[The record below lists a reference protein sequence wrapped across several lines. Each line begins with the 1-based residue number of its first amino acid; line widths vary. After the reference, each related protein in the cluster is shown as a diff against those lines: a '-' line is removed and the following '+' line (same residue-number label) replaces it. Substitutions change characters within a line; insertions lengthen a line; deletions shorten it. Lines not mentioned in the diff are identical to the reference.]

1 FAIRTFNL
9 KTPGRD
15 GLMEEA
21 AKQDPSLEE
30 DEAGT
35 STNNSGV
42 KVSNKTKL
50 IYEAIGGNDNI
61 EVIDHCAT
69 RLRLTLKDTSVVDQ
83 EKIKQSG
90 ALGNKMIS
98 DKNIQIIIGTDVQ
111 FTADELMQMQ
121 QNQGQ

>member
-1 FAIRTFNL
+1 
-9 KTPGRD
+9 
-15 GLMEEA
+15 M
-21 AKQDPSLEE
+21 
-30 DEAGT
+30 
-35 STNNSGV
+35 

-83 EKIKQSG
+83 DKIKQSG
-90 ALGNKMIS
+90 ALGNKVIS

>member
-1 FAIRTFNL
+1 
-9 KTPGRD
+9 
-15 GLMEEA
+15 MEE

-42 KVSNKTKL
+42 NVSNKTKL

-83 EKIKQSG
+83 EKSNNL
-90 ALGNKMIS
+90 AH
-98 DKNIQIIIGTDVQ
+98 
-111 FTADELMQMQ
+111 
-121 QNQGQ
+121 

>member
-1 FAIRTFNL
+1 MKRVL
-9 KTPGRD
+9 P
-15 GLMEEA
+15 
-21 AKQDPSLEE
+21 
-30 DEAGT
+30 
-35 STNNSGV
+35 TNNSGT

-83 EKIKQSG
+83 DKIKQSG
-90 ALGNKMIS
+90 ALGNKVIS

-121 QNQGQ
+121 QNQGH

>member
-1 FAIRTFNL
+1 
-9 KTPGRD
+9 
-15 GLMEEA
+15 M
-21 AKQDPSLEE
+21 
-30 DEAGT
+30 
-35 STNNSGV
+35 
-42 KVSNKTKL
+42 
-50 IYEAIGGNDNI
+50 EAIGGNDNI

>member
-1 FAIRTFNL
+1 
-9 KTPGRD
+9 
-15 GLMEEA
+15 
-21 AKQDPSLEE
+21 QDPSLEE

-90 ALGNKMIS
+90 ALGNKVIS

-121 QNQGQ
+121 QNQGH